1 MRADHQFAQLMGPV
15 KAALSGTL
23 PGDAVYDL
31 HLPLNCG
38 LGKKS
43 AGLRE
48 AQGALMRRGRAMA
61 ERLTDGDPDTCSVV
75 RLPQRGY
82 SRVTGKPTSF
92 PFPYEINLHRWARSR
107 CTQCEPGALDVARV
121 APEDLGSAREER
133 LRKALEDKC
142 PKLERCRQEGA
153 RTVLALESGD
163 LPVSNSVLIG
173 EALARA
179 LHGRE
184 DAPDEVYLVETV
196 SDL

>member
-1 MRADHQFAQLMGPV
+1 
-15 KAALSGTL
+15 
-23 PGDAVYDL
+23 
-31 HLPLNCG
+31 
-38 LGKKS
+38 
-43 AGLRE
+43 
-48 AQGALMRRGRAMA
+48 MA
-61 ERLTDGDPDTCSVV
+61 ERLTHGDPDTGSVV

-92 PFPYEINLHRWARSR
+92 PYEITLHRWARSR
-107 CTQCEPGALDVARV
+107 FTRDEPGTVDVARI

-163 LPVSNSVLIG
+163 LPLSNSVLIG

-196 SDL
+196 SDLWFVYLLAIHGECEPVGVAGVMECAEGELLDLSRVLLAGRRPASDA